1 LFDRELTSQPR
12 VLTLGLHPHLI
23 AVPHRFVY
31 LERMLDVLQARSDT
45 VFMTGRGIADWY
57 VSVDSAPTGG

>member
-1 LFDRELTSQPR
+1 
-12 VLTLGLHPHLI
+12 
-23 AVPHRFVY
+23 
-31 LERMLDVLQARSDT
+31 MLDVLQARSDT

>member
-1 LFDRELTSQPR
+1 MGNALALSLAFEGRECQL
-12 VLTLGLHPHLI
+12 
-23 AVPHRFVY
+23 Y